1 MNNKL
6 NSFLERA
13 KKIPE
18 LGFVEAIN
26 VDRFFKDN
34 NTSEFGTFSVNGFSP
49 NLTISNIPISKKLNK
64 NKNTLKKIE
73 ELKLNSKEAYI
84 QAFQE
89 LEGIEIETLNLL
101 YANYLAEQHDYIAWK
116 YFFNKYLIS
125 RKGFKINLRS
135 FVFDNIFEV
144 IESEKPVIKQ
154 ESELVSVI
162 MPSYNSEKT
171 ISYAIESILN
181 QTHQNIELIIV
192 DDCSTDNTE
201 KICKEFISKDSRIK
215 FIRNNQNSGAYISR
229 NNGLKIAN
237 GDYITI
243 LDADDFSFAERITY
257 QLERIKET
265 KAKAH
270 LGYYLRI
277 NEKGKFVS
285 FRITGKF
292 SYDGALHKCLASMMI
307 EKKFFDEVLGYWD
320 SVRFGADSELY
331 YRILAIDEKLIV
343 EDIVPLYLAL
353 DRENSLTN
361 SEETKIG
368 GELRSQYAKAFLD
381 FHKNSTVEQLYY
393 TFPQTKRPFVVPKE
407 MELNSTIQIDIA
419 QLSVE
424 PITDLQQLKKI
435 KSNISRFDFLTEEF
449 KYQCLWQLNKKS
461 KYLFVLF
468 HGANDRSK
476 KQPPYFERW
485 SWQNDFNG
493 SILNIS
499 DSTLALDD
507 KLRLAWYIG
516 NKNEYPVKTIVSVV
530 KEFANIHGIENS
542 NIIFYGSSGTGYTSL
557 ACSRYIPNSNAVA
570 INAQTNVLNY
580 HQGHVTDM
588 LKACFDSID
597 QNEIWQKYK
606 ERLDMVDYYSN
617 NKYSNNI
624 FLVQNEKDEFHYKN
638 HFLPFIEK
646 TNLSKEKILLYSNE
660 SGHGPEPRNMV
671 KEILKKAGI
680 GNNFLWLSMGEN
692 CLTDNILQRFNK
704 KSFSTPYSSNRTN
717 IDYILTCEKDRYKT
731 LLLKENLVYDTLFDK
746 KVVRSKFIQKC
757 DDIYDKYHMKGFEF
771 THHDVIESQK
781 DRESYD
787 RRSKRLLDGREKEN
801 FVFLYFHR
809 YNPKSNIELLRK
821 KLNDLI
827 SFYKGNQNSVFIIF
841 FYQQLIKD
849 TSKRRIKIKKIND
862 NFFEYVY
869 HTQFNWAGNNPE
881 IFWGLNDNDLIS
893 EMIKDVE
900 QKISNIE
907 NKTEITINK
916 NFNINNKK
924 IFLLGTC
931 RLHRLFIKNTKGQII
946 DNTDQ
951 RLTIEYPKI
960 GFFHTLPEILQIIKW
975 VKRDVN
981 IPSNLAKYIFR
992 KENPSTTPQNEFD
1005 ESLEKAIK
1013 ENQLIESPKMD
1024 LKEIDYFIF
1033 EICSLKAYFDTESKL
1048 YFHANPNF
1056 AGNIA
1061 YNQIP
1066 KEGIYS
1072 KNALNIPSVENQFQ
1086 STDLMEKHFSELFEI
1101 LEPNKTIIFGHLLDP
1116 NSPNQTRKEVNDML
1130 KTMSDKFKF
1139 KYVDTSLFVQKFG
1152 FNMPNEGGVDIH
1164 HLSNDGEIEFGKY
1177 VQKIILEEE
1186 IVI

>member
-1 MNNKL
+1 
-6 NSFLERA
+6 
-13 KKIPE
+13 
-18 LGFVEAIN
+18 
-26 VDRFFKDN
+26 
-34 NTSEFGTFSVNGFSP
+34 
-49 NLTISNIPISKKLNK
+49 
-64 NKNTLKKIE
+64 
-73 ELKLNSKEAYI
+73 
-84 QAFQE
+84 
-89 LEGIEIETLNLL
+89 
-101 YANYLAEQHDYIAWK
+101 
-116 YFFNKYLIS
+116 
-125 RKGFKINLRS
+125 
-135 FVFDNIFEV
+135 
-144 IESEKPVIKQ
+144 
-154 ESELVSVI
+154 
-162 MPSYNSEKT
+162 
-171 ISYAIESILN
+171 
-181 QTHQNIELIIV
+181 
-192 DDCSTDNTE
+192 
-201 KICKEFISKDSRIK
+201 
-215 FIRNNQNSGAYISR
+215 
-229 NNGLKIAN
+229 
-237 GDYITI
+237 
-243 LDADDFSFAERITY
+243 
-257 QLERIKET
+257 
-265 KAKAH
+265 
-270 LGYYLRI
+270 
-277 NEKGKFVS
+277 
-285 FRITGKF
+285 
-292 SYDGALHKCLASMMI
+292 
-307 EKKFFDEVLGYWD
+307 
-320 SVRFGADSELY
+320 
-331 YRILAIDEKLIV
+331 
-343 EDIVPLYLAL
+343 
-353 DRENSLTN
+353 
-361 SEETKIG
+361 
-368 GELRSQYAKAFLD
+368 
-381 FHKNSTVEQLYY
+381 
-393 TFPQTKRPFVVPKE
+393 
-407 MELNSTIQIDIA
+407 
-419 QLSVE
+419 
-424 PITDLQQLKKI
+424 
-435 KSNISRFDFLTEEF
+435 
-449 KYQCLWQLNKKS
+449 
-461 KYLFVLF
+461 
-468 HGANDRSK
+468 
-476 KQPPYFERW
+476 
-485 SWQNDFNG
+485 
-493 SILNIS
+493 
-499 DSTLALDD
+499 
-507 KLRLAWYIG
+507 
-516 NKNEYPVKTIVSVV
+516 
-530 KEFANIHGIENS
+530 
-542 NIIFYGSSGTGYTSL
+542 
-557 ACSRYIPNSNAVA
+557 
-570 INAQTNVLNY
+570 
-580 HQGHVTDM
+580 
-588 LKACFDSID
+588 
-597 QNEIWQKYK
+597 
-606 ERLDMVDYYSN
+606 
-617 NKYSNNI
+617 
-624 FLVQNEKDEFHYKN
+624 
-638 HFLPFIEK
+638 
-646 TNLSKEKILLYSNE
+646 
-660 SGHGPEPRNMV
+660 
-671 KEILKKAGI
+671 
-680 GNNFLWLSMGEN
+680 
-692 CLTDNILQRFNK
+692 
-704 KSFSTPYSSNRTN
+704 
-717 IDYILTCEKDRYKT
+717 
-731 LLLKENLVYDTLFDK
+731 
-746 KVVRSKFIQKC
+746 
-757 DDIYDKYHMKGFEF
+757 MKGFEF

-849 TSKRRIKIKKIND
+849 TSKRRIEIKKIND

-907 NKTEITINK
+907 NKTKITINK